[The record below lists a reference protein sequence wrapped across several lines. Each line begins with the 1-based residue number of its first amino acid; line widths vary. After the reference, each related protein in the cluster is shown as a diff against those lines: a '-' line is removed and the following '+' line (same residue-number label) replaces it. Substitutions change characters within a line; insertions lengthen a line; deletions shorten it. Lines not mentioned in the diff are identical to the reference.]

1 MDDKFRTAALEYHRL
16 PQPGKITI
24 TPTKGLTNQLDLS
37 LAYSPGVAHACLAI
51 RDDPAQAAML
61 TTRSNLVG
69 VVTNGT
75 AVLGL
80 GNIGPL
86 AAKPVMEGKSCL
98 FKKFAGIDAFDIE
111 VAEDDPDKLV
121 EVVAALEPTFGGI
134 NLEDIKAPQCFIVER
149 KLRERMHIP
158 VFHDDQHGTAI
169 IVAAAVLNAL
179 KLIGKSISEVRLAG
193 SGAGAA
199 ALACLD
205 MLVSL
210 GLRHENITISDL
222 SGVVYKGRIELM
234 DEYKARY
241 AQETKARA
249 LAEIL
254 PDADIFLGLSAG
266 GVLKPEMLK
275 AMAPRPI
282 IMALA
287 NPDPEIQPDLAKAI
301 RSDALVCTG
310 RSDYPNQVNNVLCFP
325 FIFRGALD
333 VGATSITEEMKVAA
347 VRAIAELAQAESSEV
362 VANAYGAEQLNFGSD
377 YLIPKPFDPRL
388 IERIAPAVAMAA
400 MASGVATRPIAD
412 LEAYRQGLGRFV
424 YRSGPSMKTVLDT
437 AKRKLKRVIFA
448 EGEDERV
455 LRAAQ
460 LLADEG
466 LALPVL
472 VGRDHVIKTRVAS
485 LGLRLQP
492 GKHYEIVHGVA
503 NHQHQDVEREYFEIM
518 RRKGV
523 TLAAAREEMRGRPTL
538 IAAMYLRRGY
548 VDAMLCGTRGT
559 YAEHLTYV
567 RHVIGMR
574 AGVNTLAAMNML
586 MLPDRQLFICDT
598 YVNQHPTLDQ
608 IVEMTLI
615 AAEEVRRFG
624 MTPSVAL
631 LSHSSFGSSDACEAK
646 TMREALRLIAAKAPD
661 LEIEGEMQAD
671 AALAP
676 DKLEQVFPGSRLKQA
691 ANLLIMPSVDAAN
704 ISYNLLKV
712 AAGNGITV
720 GPILLGTA
728 RPVHILEP
736 TASVRRIINMAALAA
751 VEAGLQT

>member
-51 RDDPAQAAML
+51 RDDPAEAATL

-86 AAKPVMEGKSCL
+86 AAKTVMEGKSCL

-111 VAEDDPDKLV
+111 IAENDPDKLV

-134 NLEDIKAPQCFIVER
+134 NLEDIKAPECFIVER
-149 KLRERMHIP
+149 KLRKRMRIP

-179 KLIGKSISEVRLAG
+179 KLTGKSISEVRLAG

-222 SGVVYKGRIELM
+222 SGVVYKGRTELM

-241 AQETKARA
+241 AQDTPART

-254 PDADIFLGLSAG
+254 PKADIFLGLSAG
-266 GVLKPEMLK
+266 GVLKPEMLR

-287 NPDPEIQPDLAKAI
+287 NPDPEIQPDLARAV

-333 VGATSITEEMKVAA
+333 VGATGITEEMKVAA
-347 VRAIAELAQAESSEV
+347 VKAIAELAQAESSDV
-362 VANAYGAEQLNFGSD
+362 VANA
-377 YLIPKPFDPRL
+377 
-388 IERIAPAVAMAA
+388 
-400 MASGVATRPIAD
+400 
-412 LEAYRQGLGRFV
+412 
-424 YRSGPSMKTVLDT
+424 
-437 AKRKLKRVIFA
+437 
-448 EGEDERV
+448 
-455 LRAAQ
+455 
-460 LLADEG
+460 
-466 LALPVL
+466 
-472 VGRDHVIKTRVAS
+472 
-485 LGLRLQP
+485 
-492 GKHYEIVHGVA
+492 
-503 NHQHQDVEREYFEIM
+503 
-518 RRKGV
+518 
-523 TLAAAREEMRGRPTL
+523 
-538 IAAMYLRRGY
+538 
-548 VDAMLCGTRGT
+548 
-559 YAEHLTYV
+559 
-567 RHVIGMR
+567 
-574 AGVNTLAAMNML
+574 
-586 MLPDRQLFICDT
+586 
-598 YVNQHPTLDQ
+598 
-608 IVEMTLI
+608 
-615 AAEEVRRFG
+615 
-624 MTPSVAL
+624 
-631 LSHSSFGSSDACEAK
+631 
-646 TMREALRLIAAKAPD
+646 
-661 LEIEGEMQAD
+661 
-671 AALAP
+671 
-676 DKLEQVFPGSRLKQA
+676 
-691 ANLLIMPSVDAAN
+691 
-704 ISYNLLKV
+704 
-712 AAGNGITV
+712 
-720 GPILLGTA
+720 
-728 RPVHILEP
+728 
-736 TASVRRIINMAALAA
+736 
-751 VEAGLQT
+751 